1 MEAAGAANA
10 AKGAKGGKSGGGGMN
25 IGGVLSGIAS
35 SAMGAAQNVLGHA
48 QKVAQ
53 KPTNTPE
60 DSPLLSTEQ
69 NQKNAQKKLGAR
81 DVIPTMVN
89 NYIDST
95 PKTPGGKILSGAMQ
109 MGRGANKLAKPT
121 PQTPQAQKPVNMEEV
136 MGPEDAV
143 KSIKKK

>member
-10 AKGAKGGKSGGGGMN
+10 AKGAKGAKSGGGGMGV
-25 IGGVLSGIAS
+25 GGVLSGIAS

-53 KPTNTPE
+53 KPNQTPE

-69 NQKNAQKKLGAR
+69 NQKNAQKKPGALST
-81 DVIPTMVN
+81 VVN

-109 MGRGANKLAKPT
+109 MGRGASKLSKPT
-121 PQTPQAQKPVNMEEV
+121 PQTPQAKKPVNMEEV
-136 MGPEDAV
+136 MGPEDVV
-143 KSIKKK
+143 KSVKKK